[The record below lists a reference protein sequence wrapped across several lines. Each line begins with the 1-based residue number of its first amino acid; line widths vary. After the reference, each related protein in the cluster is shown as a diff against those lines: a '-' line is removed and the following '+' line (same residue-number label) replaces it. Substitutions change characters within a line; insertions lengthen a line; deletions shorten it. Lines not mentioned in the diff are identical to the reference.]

1 MLQGVYN
8 KMTQL
13 LLTSEMTEVRENLR
27 YLVGSKKMQEFFP
40 VSETGQAEAGP
51 ASPQFQQ
58 LSVSGNSSNR
68 GGKRWS
74 EHLPSSARGRMI
86 SLQKFYLA
94 HEKHQGKHISIS
106 DASSNMSRPESG
118 YVHDQLLSA
127 LGEVSEDTDIEIKIQ
142 PQGTIHKV
150 NSNRKSSSRYTSNK
164 K

>member
-1 MLQGVYN
+1 M
-8 KMTQL
+8 
-13 LLTSEMTEVRENLR
+13 
-27 YLVGSKKMQEFFP
+27 
-40 VSETGQAEAGP
+40 SETGQAEAGP

-74 EHLPSSARGRMI
+74 EHLPSSARERMI

-94 HEKHQGKHISIS
+94 HEKHQGKHISMS

-127 LGEVSEDTDIEIKIQ
+127 LGEVSDDTDIEIKI
-142 PQGTIHKV
+142 
-150 NSNRKSSSRYTSNK
+150 
-164 K
+164 